1 MLLTGLP
8 VENSNVKTEGGPTQ
22 FNQNPDKKVKYEKLN
37 LFLRLIFPKWASL
50 MQSAFESITPPRLTE
65 PIKILSPW

>member
-1 MLLTGLP
+1 MEIGPNNVINCSGALP

-37 LFLRLIFPKWASL
+37 LFLRLIFPK
-50 MQSAFESITPPRLTE
+50 
-65 PIKILSPW
+65 